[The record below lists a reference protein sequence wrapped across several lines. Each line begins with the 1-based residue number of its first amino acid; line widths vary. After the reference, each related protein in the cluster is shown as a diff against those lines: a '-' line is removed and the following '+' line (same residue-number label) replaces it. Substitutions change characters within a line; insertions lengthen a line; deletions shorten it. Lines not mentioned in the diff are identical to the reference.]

1 MMVQKLRGACAAVFA
16 LSLYLLLA
24 SPAAGAAPQII
35 EAEGVYMMG
44 DNDSPKIARDA
55 ARQEAMRS
63 ATEQAGVYVE
73 SYTETQNLT
82 LTKDEV
88 RMVAGTVLRVL
99 KEQATPELVDG
110 AWRYRVHLVCEVD
123 ASKVDIAALASN
135 KAEIARLQKERDALK
150 RQNDDLLARYE
161 RAEGSEKK
169 AIGAQ
174 LEESYSLGRVFDEA
188 TAMIQRG
195 EERRAIEEL
204 SRIVGD
210 PTVTDSARAYAY
222 YLRGRAY
229 YELRSDK
236 LALADF
242 NAADRTP
249 HTNDVYPIWRLHQYR
264 GQIYYEAERYDDAAA
279 ELRRA
284 WDASDKTDDELWM
297 NLRRAEHKAEQERR
311 HMERGDGGARRGVN
325 WTQIIAEIIR
335 GSMEQE
341 RQDRQ
346 EG

>member
-1 MMVQKLRGACAAVFA
+1 MIRNPLRIVCAVFM
-16 LSLYLLLA
+16 LSAVLLTA
-24 SPAAGAAPQII
+24 SAAQAAPQII
-35 EAEGVYMMG
+35 EAEGVYTMG

-99 KEQATPELVDG
+99 KEEATPELIEG

-123 ASKVDIAALASN
+123 ASKVDLAALASN
-135 KAEIARLQKERDALK
+135 KNEIARLQKERDELK
-150 RQNDDLLARYE
+150 RQNDALLARYE
-161 RAEGSEKK
+161 RAEGAEKTE
-169 AIGAQ
+169 IGAR
-174 LEESYSLGRVFDEA
+174 LEESYALGRVFDDA
-188 TAMIQRG
+188 AAMIQRG
-195 EERRAIEEL
+195 EERPAIAAL
-204 SRIVGD
+204 SRLIDD
-210 PTVTDSARAYAY
+210 PTVTSSPRAYAY

-229 YELRSDK
+229 YELRSDQ

-242 NAADRTP
+242 AAAERTP
-249 HTNDVYPIWRLHQYR
+249 HTNDLYPIWRLHQYR
-264 GQIYYEAERYDDAAA
+264 GRIYYEAGRYDEAAV

-284 WDASDKTDDELWM
+284 WDASDKSDDELWM
-297 NLRRAEHKAEQERR
+297 NLRRAEHKAEQEQR
-311 HMERGDGGARRGVN
+311 HAERGDGGAKRGIN
-325 WTQIIAEIIR
+325 WTQIITEIIR
-335 GSMEQE
+335 GSMEQD